1 MRNGGSVDVFSEG
14 ENMGSVFQFTMHMA
28 IPTDSIDEL
37 DQIDAGI
44 DEEEKV
50 PREPDQADDL
60 RDA

>member
-1 MRNGGSVDVFSEG
+1 
-14 ENMGSVFQFTMHMA
+14 MGSVFQFTMHMV
-28 IPTDSIDEL
+28 IPADSIDEL